1 MALITN
7 ATRKV
12 VIDHVVATLGRAPSA
27 AELAA
32 INALLDSD
40 ALLADVAGYLTTTAT
55 YLAKYPLGQT
65 ASEVAADILDAAIVG
80 GVLAADIRLA
90 AIDLIGGGLTAGTYT
105 IATATNA
112 VVAYLSDPANN
123 DNADLGDIAKAFQNR
138 AAAAEDFTLT
148 FTLDGATVTTADL
161 AAALEGVTSDAA
173 TLTAAKAAFAAGNK
187 SIAAQAAVD
196 AAAKAAADKAAADA
210 AAAKAAEEKAAAD
223 AAAAKAAEEKAAA
236 DKAAAD
242 AAAAKAA
249 EEKAAADKAAA
260 DAAAAK
266 AAEEKAAAD
275 KAAAD
280 AAVSDAVTA
289 AQTAV
294 TAAQEAVTAAV
305 DYDSAVAAQTAA
317 ASAVTLAGAAVVA
330 AQAAVDA
337 AADTD
342 SADDNTAAATV
353 LGTAQGLATD
363 AGTADTNAD
372 SAFATLSSLQAS
384 VSSVD
389 EGSTVI
395 FTLDGG
401 AAAAGKTYSYSITGD
416 VGTSDITSGSM
427 IGTVVADSN
436 GVAIA
441 QVTLNSDVTTE
452 GAESLTV
459 TMNRKTATVTV
470 NDTSAAPAAQTDF
483 TITAA
488 DIVTHNAIAGA
499 NQMAVTGTDSGTNS
513 VTIQSSAVTSDGGFV
528 YAGDADVTITSGAQ
542 GDSITVVSEGDST
555 ITSGAGDDTITIVG
569 GGSNTINVGAGDD
582 TVTGGTGSDNI
593 VMGSGETGANDV
605 IDGGLGVDTLTISGD
620 GNVIGVAGA
629 SLTSIEN
636 LVLDGTTLTIDEA
649 DLEALTSV
657 SGDITTSEIT
667 ADVANG
673 ATLDLSGVSLSGV
686 KSLTADDNV
695 TIVLNATQIGQ
706 IGAITTAAGKN
717 LTIDTDV
724 DGLLALGNK
733 ATPGAGGAVSV
744 TVTDTDANI
753 LANSAAI
760 AAAGATAVL
769 SDTVTVAEALVA
781 LASNSGVSYNL
792 SDTAA
797 NLANASEAVYN
808 NAIAVT
814 ATTTATAVQ
823 ATSIHALITA
833 SDATTAAAN
842 DFSAA
847 LVTLNVSDT
856 ASNLANNY
864 TAGAIAA
871 DTVTATDAASA
882 AEAAAI
888 YAQDNN
894 AVFAISDAA
903 ATISAAS
910 AGAEYDVATSITP
923 TDALTVAQLQN
934 INTNSD
940 VDVATGYA
948 LSDTLANVT
957 AATAAEQAAAANITL
972 TDASITVAQ
981 ALTVEALSN
990 TGVNS
995 YALSDTIGVM
1005 LAASSAVVASASSAD
1020 ETTDTLTVALANA
1033 YTAKYGAAVSDAALT
1048 VADTSEN
1055 LTGLTAAAAADA
1067 SAIDPSDTMT
1077 VAQALAIDSN
1087 ATAGGA
1093 TFTRGGET
1101 ITDTAANV
1109 LAATADATNVV
1120 VVDDFTSITISDAA
1134 SVEQVLA
1141 INADLAAETTGAA
1154 GLTAVVAGY
1163 TVTDT
1168 NANLATE
1175 LLLGEVVDRAGTV
1188 VVTDAV
1194 TVAQVAALAAAYTL
1208 TDGDATLGTDIT
1220 YSLAD
1225 TAANVIAA
1233 AGGEE
1238 AGATSI
1244 SISDTSVTVSQAT
1257 SLTALANFD
1266 DVYTVSDT
1274 VANLVGE
1281 TADADVARLNAAVS
1295 VTVADNVANLEAANG
1310 LTVLAAATTDTV
1322 ALTDT
1327 LANLDTSRT
1336 AGTAVA
1342 AASSITISDNDLDM
1356 TDVTEVNALAAIT
1369 TTSYTLV
1376 DSNADL
1382 LAAIAATGAGG
1393 ANENGEITTLL
1404 NNASLITENAGALT
1418 VAEWNAL
1425 DAATTTDIAAAI
1437 TDTIANVAA
1446 GTAALASVEANTTAL
1461 TLSDASGNVADL
1473 TTISAGAVGLAAIAG
1488 KNLVDTA
1495 ANLTAAAT
1503 DLYTNIGG
1511 GTVSVSDNGT
1521 VTNNAS
1527 VLTKIYGAAGNTYEN
1542 YNLVD
1547 TAANVAAA
1555 ITANAGLVNFA
1566 QGVTL
1571 TGDDATVAEATIIQ
1585 PETSMGSA
1593 TAYSI
1598 TDTAANLAGAG
1609 AAVLN
1614 NATNLTASD
1623 AATVAEASAINAAT
1637 NGGTTSYAVVDTSA
1651 NLATAVAADVAGIEG
1666 ASGTVTAST
1675 AATVAEAD
1683 VIAAFTKTV
1692 TYSVSD
1698 TSANLAAAS
1707 SAALSEAADIAS
1719 IDAATVAQATI
1730 AFNAGNSGTTTLSGV
1745 TDTAAN
1751 VLTMAT
1757 GANDVVTTLTVSGTT
1772 SGSDAVS
1779 IVALD
1784 TGDNIT
1790 NTIVFAGISGT
1801 AAELTQLGTTVLAAV
1816 TGPVVAST
1824 MTLAEHTSL
1833 VAAVGGANVDS
1844 YSLTDSYTNLMVD
1857 TNVDGTVDG
1866 DATIAGATGVT
1877 LTDSSINVAQA
1888 TAIDAINAGNV
1899 VYSIEDNDANVI
1911 AALNGG
1917 GAAEIAIENA
1927 ASVTVN
1933 GVALDIQTLAAGGT
1947 NFIVG
1952 TKAEIEAMSSVLQGD
1967 QVAFEVSVSD
1977 LESES
1982 AFYSTLAA
1990 NQTITVSDTA
2000 AILTGGNALLA
2011 SAIHVV
2017 VTDDAS
2023 VAEATTIRAVSA
2035 LDDEVVYSLSDSG
2048 ANLAAGAVLNNAV
2061 NITATDALTE
2071 AQAEVVADATNS
2083 GTNSYSVSAVDTTV
2097 SANPA
2102 AVDAYNGASTIS
2114 ITGTTGI
2121 DVTQAAA
2128 ILAATNTGTT
2138 TIALVADTSANLA
2151 TLTLGANDT
2160 VTALTPSNAATA
2172 AQAAAMLAIG
2182 SVTAYS
2188 LSDTAENLAA
2198 AGASVLNGAT
2208 NITATGNSTV
2218 AQAAII
2224 DAASNSGTTTFDI
2237 VDTGAAGASASPAL
2251 LANDQNGAVVVDDAA
2266 APMAAATA
2274 TSLQTIDA
2282 ADAGLTIAGSGGV
2295 GVYQLSDTFAA
2306 LTDAANA
2313 TVVSNSTGVTVTDTM
2328 TVAQA
2333 VTLEAAATADA
2344 APTSSVSDSYLNLVI
2359 NQSGADAIAL
2369 GSVELTV
2376 TGTMNVAQ
2384 AKVVIGYG
2392 ANSESFSISGTSAT
2406 VATNV
2411 ADGSVTGATTVTLST
2426 AATVAQAAAIAEL
2439 SNLSGGYS
2447 ISDTAANVQAALD
2460 TVNAASAGDRE
2471 LIENANTLTL
2481 TTVATVGEA
2490 LGDGTARGLYTVDG
2504 LGFSITDSVANLV
2517 AGLAGA
2523 NSAGI
2528 AAASAINTNSTAAFT
2543 VAQAAVWTSLDNWS
2557 GYDHDADAD
2566 TAGLYYIS
2574 DSFTNV
2580 QAGDTALVAG
2590 AATVTATGTTGND
2603 AINLTMHAG
2612 AINFLNDDIDNNGS
2626 DTIVNFVTATDGAG
2640 FGNTAGK
2647 LQFSESDLAGL
2658 ANFAAFTGGGGIDI
2672 DGDASGALEVE
2683 FVSGAGVQT
2692 ASAAEAA
2699 FLFNTTTGQLS
2710 FDEDGTGGTAAI
2722 DIVIL
2727 TGVTDLAAADFSF
2740 IA

>member
-1 MALITN
+1 
-7 ATRKV
+7 
-12 VIDHVVATLGRAPSA
+12 
-27 AELAA
+27 
-32 INALLDSD
+32 
-40 ALLADVAGYLTTTAT
+40 
-55 YLAKYPLGQT
+55 
-65 ASEVAADILDAAIVG
+65 
-80 GVLAADIRLA
+80 
-90 AIDLIGGGLTAGTYT
+90 
-105 IATATNA
+105 
-112 VVAYLSDPANN
+112 
-123 DNADLGDIAKAFQNR
+123 
-138 AAAAEDFTLT
+138 
-148 FTLDGATVTTADL
+148 
-161 AAALEGVTSDAA
+161 
-173 TLTAAKAAFAAGNK
+173 
-187 SIAAQAAVD
+187 
-196 AAAKAAADKAAADA
+196 
-210 AAAKAAEEKAAAD
+210 
-223 AAAAKAAEEKAAA
+223 
-236 DKAAAD
+236 
-242 AAAAKAA
+242 
-249 EEKAAADKAAA
+249 
-260 DAAAAK
+260 
-266 AAEEKAAAD
+266 
-275 KAAAD
+275 
-280 AAVSDAVTA
+280 
-289 AQTAV
+289 
-294 TAAQEAVTAAV
+294 
-305 DYDSAVAAQTAA
+305 
-317 ASAVTLAGAAVVA
+317 
-330 AQAAVDA
+330 
-337 AADTD
+337 
-342 SADDNTAAATV
+342 
-353 LGTAQGLATD
+353 
-363 AGTADTNAD
+363 
-372 SAFATLSSLQAS
+372 
-384 VSSVD
+384 
-389 EGSTVI
+389 
-395 FTLDGG
+395 
-401 AAAAGKTYSYSITGD
+401 
-416 VGTSDITSGSM
+416 
-427 IGTVVADSN
+427 
-436 GVAIA
+436 
-441 QVTLNSDVTTE
+441 
-452 GAESLTV
+452 
-459 TMNRKTATVTV
+459 
-470 NDTSAAPAAQTDF
+470 
-483 TITAA
+483 
-488 DIVTHNAIAGA
+488 
-499 NQMAVTGTDSGTNS
+499 
-513 VTIQSSAVTSDGGFV
+513 
-528 YAGDADVTITSGAQ
+528 
-542 GDSITVVSEGDST
+542 
-555 ITSGAGDDTITIVG
+555 
-569 GGSNTINVGAGDD
+569 
-582 TVTGGTGSDNI
+582 
-593 VMGSGETGANDV
+593 
-605 IDGGLGVDTLTISGD
+605 
-620 GNVIGVAGA
+620 
-629 SLTSIEN
+629 
-636 LVLDGTTLTIDEA
+636 
-649 DLEALTSV
+649 
-657 SGDITTSEIT
+657 
-667 ADVANG
+667 
-673 ATLDLSGVSLSGV
+673 
-686 KSLTADDNV
+686 
-695 TIVLNATQIGQ
+695 
-706 IGAITTAAGKN
+706 
-717 LTIDTDV
+717 
-724 DGLLALGNK
+724 
-733 ATPGAGGAVSV
+733 
-744 TVTDTDANI
+744 
-753 LANSAAI
+753 
-760 AAAGATAVL
+760 
-769 SDTVTVAEALVA
+769 
-781 LASNSGVSYNL
+781 
-792 SDTAA
+792 
-797 NLANASEAVYN
+797 
-808 NAIAVT
+808 
-814 ATTTATAVQ
+814 
-823 ATSIHALITA
+823 
-833 SDATTAAAN
+833 
-842 DFSAA
+842 
-847 LVTLNVSDT
+847 
-856 ASNLANNY
+856 
-864 TAGAIAA
+864 
-871 DTVTATDAASA
+871 
-882 AEAAAI
+882 
-888 YAQDNN
+888 
-894 AVFAISDAA
+894 
-903 ATISAAS
+903 
-910 AGAEYDVATSITP
+910 
-923 TDALTVAQLQN
+923 
-934 INTNSD
+934 
-940 VDVATGYA
+940 
-948 LSDTLANVT
+948 
-957 AATAAEQAAAANITL
+957 
-972 TDASITVAQ
+972 
-981 ALTVEALSN
+981 
-990 TGVNS
+990 
-995 YALSDTIGVM
+995 M

-1020 ETTDTLTVALANA
+1020 ETTDTLTVAQANA
-1033 YTAKYGAAVSDAALT
+1033 YTAKFGAAVSDAALT

-1067 SAIDPSDTMT
+1067 SAINPSDTMT
-1077 VAQALAIDSN
+1077 VAQALAVDSN

-1120 VVDDFTSITISDAA
+1120 VVDDFASITISDATDVA
-1134 SVEQVLA
+1134 TITA
-1141 INADLAAETTGAA
+1141 INADLTAETTGAA
-1154 GLTAVVAGY
+1154 GLTEVAGGY
-1163 TVTDT
+1163 TLTDT
-1168 NANLATE
+1168 YANLLAANAAN
-1175 LLLGEVVDRAGTV
+1175 GVVDDAGTV
-1188 VVTDAV
+1188 NVSDAV
-1194 TVAQVAALAAAYTL
+1194 TVAQITNITNAMDQNGAVSVPGTTL
-1208 TDGDATLGTDIT
+1208 N
-1220 YSLAD
+1220 YSLTD
-1225 TAANVIAA
+1225 TAANIIADATYKAA
-1233 AGGEE
+1233 A
-1238 AGATSI
+1238 TNI
-1244 SISDTSVTVSQAT
+1244 SVTDTTVTVAQAT
-1257 SLTALANFD
+1257 ALTALGSFD
-1266 DVYTVSDT
+1266 GVYTVSDT

-1542 YNLVD
+1542 YYLVD

-1571 TGDDATVAEATIIQ
+1571 TGDDATVAQAAVIQ
-1585 PETSMGSA
+1585 PVTSMGSA

-1598 TDTAANLAGAG
+1598 TDTAANLAGAA

-1623 AATVAEASAINAAT
+1623 AATVAEASTINAAT
-1637 NGGTTSYAVVDTSA
+1637 NSGTSSYAVSDTAA

-1683 VIAAFTKTV
+1683 VIAAFTKSA

-1707 SAALSEAADIAS
+1707 SAGLSEAVNIAS
-1719 IDAATVAQATI
+1719 TDAATVAQATI

-1757 GANDVVTTLTVSGTT
+1757 GANDVVTTLTVTGTT
-1772 SGSDAVS
+1772 SGSDALS

-1816 TGPVVAST
+1816 TGNVVAST

-1833 VAAVGGANVDS
+1833 VAAVGANVDS

-1866 DATIAGATGVT
+1866 NATIAGATAVT

-1917 GAAEIAIENA
+1917 GAAELAIENA

-1990 NQTITVSDTA
+1990 NQKITVSDTA
-2000 AILTGGNALLA
+2000 ANLTGGNALLA
-2011 SAIHVV
+2011 AAIHVV

-2083 GTNSYSVSAVDTTV
+2083 GTNSYSVSALDTTV

-2102 AVDAYNGASTIS
+2102 VVDAYNGASNIS
-2114 ITGTTGI
+2114 ITGTTGV

-2188 LSDTAENLAA
+2188 LSDTAANLAA
-2198 AGASVLNGAT
+2198 ADASVLNGAV

-2237 VDTGAAGASASPAL
+2237 VDTATAVANASPAL

-2344 APTSSVSDSYLNLVI
+2344 APTSSVSDSYLNLVV
-2359 NQSGADAIAL
+2359 NQSGANPIAL

-2384 AKVVIGYG
+2384 AKVVIAYG
-2392 ANSESFSISGTSAT
+2392 ANSETFSISDTSAT

-2439 SNLSGGYS
+2439 SNLSGGYA
-2447 ISDTAANVQAALD
+2447 ISDSAANVQAALD

-2481 TTVATVGEA
+2481 TSAATVDEA
-2490 LGDGTARGLYTVDG
+2490 LGDGTSRGLYTVDG

-2580 QAGDTALVAG
+2580 QAADTALVAG

-2612 AINFLNDDIDNNGS
+2612 AINFLNDDIANNGS

-2640 FGNTAGK
+2640 FGNSAGK
-2647 LQFSESDLAGL
+2647 LQFSLADLSGLAG
-2658 ANFAAFTGGGGIDI
+2658 FAAYTGGDTTIDI
-2672 DGDASGALEVE
+2672 DGGVGTTLVE
-2683 FVSGAGVQT
+2683 FISGAGAV
-2692 ASAAEAA
+2692 ADEAEATFA
-2699 FLFNTTTGQLS
+2699 FDTTTGVLT
-2710 FDEDGTGGTAAI
+2710 FDPDGSAAGQAAI
-2722 DIVIL
+2722 TIVTL
-2727 TGVTDLAAADFSF
+2727 TGVTDLGVADFSF